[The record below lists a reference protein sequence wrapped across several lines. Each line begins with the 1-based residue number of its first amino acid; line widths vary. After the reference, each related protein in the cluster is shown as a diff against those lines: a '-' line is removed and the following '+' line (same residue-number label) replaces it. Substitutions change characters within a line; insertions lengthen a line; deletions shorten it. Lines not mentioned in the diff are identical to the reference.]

1 MTAHIA
7 EAVDA
12 AVLVIEVLGVLI
24 IVAGVGRVTVPA
36 VRGALNPAWAS
47 TEDARLSLARALL
60 LGLEFEVA
68 ADVLATAI
76 EPTFTEIGKLAAV
89 AAIRTVLSL
98 VLSREL
104 RAA

>member
-1 MTAHIA
+1 VSA
-7 EAVDA
+7 EVADAVDV

-36 VRGALNPAWAS
+36 VLGALNPAWAS
-47 TEDARLSLARALL
+47 IEDARLSLARALL

-76 EPTFTEIGKLAAV
+76 APTFTEIGKLAAV

>member
-1 MTAHIA
+1 MSA
-7 EAVDA
+7 EVADAVDV
-12 AVLVIEVLGVLI
+12 AVLVIEVLGALI

-36 VRGALNPAWAS
+36 VLGALNPAWGNI
-47 TEDARLSLARALL
+47 EDARLSLARALL

-76 EPTFTEIGKLAAV
+76 APTFTEIGKLAAV
-89 AAIRTVLSL
+89 AAIRTVLGL